1 VSDYDGTL
9 CPTASIVSG
18 NNTIPPDLL
27 SVLWSISTKI
37 PVCIVSSKDLLFL
50 RDKTQFA
57 RIISSLMGIEFTRLS
72 PGTKDECLSNKT
84 SNIITEYQLIDAV
97 SISRNSKT
105 LGQIAE
111 VVRKEFQG
119 IKIGSKFTYLDHRL
133 AGFTVDYRHFGKWEQ
148 YKANIEPELRKII
161 ERLINSSTAN
171 NLFLQTYSDHP
182 FIDVYGI
189 ECDKG
194 KAMDTIIAMLKSAKG
209 KLLYLGDSETD
220 NPAFQKADLSI
231 GIRSDGRLN
240 TKLNS
245 DYILEFNELRPFLQK
260 LENEDFIFDRMS
272 QNLIS

>member
-37 PVCIVSSKDLLFL
+37 PICIVSSKDLVFL

-57 RIISSLMGIEFTRLS
+57 RIISSLMGMEFTRLS
-72 PGTKDECLSNKT
+72 PATRDECLSNKI
-84 SNIITEYQLIDAV
+84 SNIITEYQIIDAV

-111 VVRKEFQG
+111 EVSKEFQS

-133 AGFTVDYRHFGKWEQ
+133 AGFTVDYRHFGKWGQ
-148 YKANIEPELRKII
+148 YKANIEPELKKMI
-161 ERLINSSTAN
+161 ERLINSSASN
-171 NLFLQTYSDHP
+171 SIFLQTYSDHP
-182 FIDVYGI
+182 FLDLYAC
-189 ECDKG
+189 ESDKG
-194 KAMDTIIAMLKSAKG
+194 KAMDTVIRLLKDKQG

-220 NPAFQKADLSI
+220 NPAFKKADLSI
-231 GIRSDGRLN
+231 GIRSDLRIN

-245 DYILEFNELRPFLQK
+245 DYLLEFNELRPFLEK
-260 LENEDFIFDRMS
+260 LENEDFVFDRMS
-272 QNLIS
+272 QNLT

>member
-1 VSDYDGTL
+1 M
-9 CPTASIVSG
+9 VSG
-18 NNTIPPDLL
+18 NNSVPPDLL
-27 SVLWSISTKI
+27 SILCDISTKI
-37 PVCIVSSKDLLFL
+37 PVCILSSKDLEFL
-50 RDKTQFA
+50 RNKTQFA
-57 RIISSLMGIEFTRLS
+57 RIVSTLMGMEFTQLAMPIGHR
-72 PGTKDECLSNKT
+72 CISNKT
-84 SNIITEYQLIDAV
+84 SNIITEYQLID
-97 SISRNSKT
+97 SGRISRSSRT
-105 LGQIAE
+105 LNQIVKE
-111 VVRKEFQG
+111 IRREFQG
-119 IKIGSKFTYLDHRL
+119 LTIGRKFTYVDHLL
-133 AGFTVDYRHFGKWEQ
+133 AGITLDYRHIGKWKQ
-148 YKANIEPELRKII
+148 YKANVEPKLIKMI

-240 TKLNS
+240 PKLNS
-245 DYILEFNELRPFLQK
+245 DYLLEFNELRPFLQK

-272 QNLIS
+272 QDLIS

>member
-27 SVLWSISTKI
+27 SALWGISTKI
-37 PVCIVSSKDLLFL
+37 PICIVSSKDLIFL
-50 RDKTQFA
+50 RDRTQFA
-57 RIISSLMGIEFTRLS
+57 RIISSLMGIECTRLS
-72 PGTKDECLSNKT
+72 PATSDEWLSNKT

-97 SISRNSKT
+97 SITRNSKT

-111 VVRKEFQG
+111 EVRKEFQG

-148 YKANIEPELRKII
+148 YKANIEPELRKMIK
-161 ERLINSSTAN
+161 RLINSSASKN
-171 NLFLQTYSDHP
+171 IFFQTYADHP
-182 FIDVYGI
+182 FLDLYAG
-189 ECDKG
+189 ESDKG
-194 KAMDTIIAMLKSAKG
+194 KAMDTVIRLLNDKQG

-220 NPAFQKADLSI
+220 NPAFKKADLSI
-231 GIRSDGRLN
+231 GIRSDQRIN

-245 DYILEFNELRPFLQK
+245 DYLLEFNELRPFLQK

-272 QNLIS
+272 QNLT